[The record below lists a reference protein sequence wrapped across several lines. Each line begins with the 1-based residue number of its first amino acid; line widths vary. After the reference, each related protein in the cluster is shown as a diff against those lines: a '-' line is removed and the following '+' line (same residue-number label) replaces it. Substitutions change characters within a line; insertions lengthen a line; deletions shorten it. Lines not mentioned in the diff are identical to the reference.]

1 MTTRRLAMVAAALA
15 AMAAGIP
22 TVGLAQAWPT
32 NPVKL
37 VVPYPPGGVTDIAAR
52 VVAKRMSEILG
63 QPVIIDNKAGA
74 GGSIGTAF
82 VAQAPADGY
91 TILMGTNATHG
102 TNPNTFSKLPYDAVK
117 GFAPVIEI
125 AQTPL
130 LVVVTPSA
138 PVKTVPELVAW
149 LKRDG
154 SRISYASTG
163 TGGGNHLTVE
173 YFKMVTGTDMLH
185 VPYKGSAPALTDL
198 MGGQVQVMFDNV
210 ASSLPQVKAG
220 KLRAIAVTSVKR
232 YAEAPEIPT
241 VAESGIPNF
250 EAGNWVGI
258 YAPANTPTEVVSRLN
273 EALNQALK
281 TPETAEALRKSGLEP
296 VGGTPAQFA
305 ARTRDDI
312 RKWGEVVQR
321 IGFKPE

>member
-1 MTTRRLAMVAAALA
+1 
-15 AMAAGIP
+15 
-22 TVGLAQAWPT
+22 
-32 NPVKL
+32 
-37 VVPYPPGGVTDIAAR
+37 
-52 VVAKRMSEILG
+52 
-63 QPVIIDNKAGA
+63 
-74 GGSIGTAF
+74 
-82 VAQAPADGY
+82 
-91 TILMGTNATHG
+91 
-102 TNPNTFSKLPYDAVK
+102 
-117 GFAPVIEI
+117 
-125 AQTPL
+125 
-130 LVVVTPSA
+130 
-138 PVKTVPELVAW
+138 
-149 LKRDG
+149 
-154 SRISYASTG
+154 
-163 TGGGNHLTVE
+163 
-173 YFKMVTGTDMLH
+173 
-185 VPYKGSAPALTDL
+185 
-198 MGGQVQVMFDNV
+198 MFDNV

-273 EALNQALK
+273 EALNQTLK